1 MMANLSF
8 KTQSFFLPNYTFEE
22 LDLAA
27 PLSGRCVK
35 RRAREKLLI
44 KESRAQYRSVNP
56 RYPEFDGNV
65 PGTVIDL

>member
-35 RRAREKLLI
+35 RRAAREKLLI
-44 KESRAQYRSVNP
+44 KERAL
-56 RYPEFDGNV
+56 
-65 PGTVIDL
+65 I